1 MTLESMQAVWRVV
14 VWRLPL
20 ARTPRPRRLA
30 MTANGPPVVG
40 AILAIDL
47 GKYTSVAC
55 EYRGA
60 SDGVRFHTVRTRREE
75 LCQLIER
82 LRPGVVVIE
91 ACAMAGWVHD
101 LCGERGVCCRVANTA
116 SEAWKFRHSKRK
128 TDRDDARRL
137 ADLTALGQL
146 PTVAIPAKA
155 VRERRALIAVRQTL
169 VGRRTTVRNRI
180 RGILLGQGLP
190 VPVGHRAWTE
200 LGRAGLAQLGR
211 PLAACSAEDLW
222 RGLLDLALTELGQVE
237 ALVAATEAKL
247 NAQGRDDAATRLLQT
262 VPGVGPRTAEA
273 IVAHLDDPHRFRTG
287 KQVSAYAGL
296 VPRQYQSGESDRRGR
311 ITKRGSVVLRSLLVE
326 CAWALVRYNAWG
338 RATYRHLTRGG
349 PARRKVA
356 IVALARRLLVRCWA
370 MLRDGTAWRVGPAA
384 AVH

>member
-1 MTLESMQAVWRVV
+1 
-14 VWRLPL
+14 
-20 ARTPRPRRLA
+20 

-47 GKYTSVAC
+47 GKYKSVAC

>member
-1 MTLESMQAVWRVV
+1 
-14 VWRLPL
+14 
-20 ARTPRPRRLA
+20 
-30 MTANGPPVVG
+30 
-40 AILAIDL
+40 
-47 GKYTSVAC
+47 
-55 EYRGA
+55 
-60 SDGVRFHTVRTRREE
+60 
-75 LCQLIER
+75 
-82 LRPGVVVIE
+82 
-91 ACAMAGWVHD
+91 
-101 LCGERGVCCRVANTA
+101 
-116 SEAWKFRHSKRK
+116 
-128 TDRDDARRL
+128 
-137 ADLTALGQL
+137 
-146 PTVAIPAKA
+146 VAIPAKA

>member
-1 MTLESMQAVWRVV
+1 
-14 VWRLPL
+14 
-20 ARTPRPRRLA
+20 

-75 LCQLIER
+75 LCRLIER

-247 NAQGRDDAATRLLQT
+247 NAQAHSTRSERST
-262 VPGVGPRTAEA
+262 TDPR
-273 IVAHLDDPHRFRTG
+273 
-287 KQVSAYAGL
+287 L
-296 VPRQYQSGESDRRGR
+296 VIRPRRSD
-311 ITKRGSVVLRSLLVE
+311 S
-326 CAWALVRYNAWG
+326 
-338 RATYRHLTRGG
+338 
-349 PARRKVA
+349 P
-356 IVALARRLLVRCWA
+356 
-370 MLRDGTAWRVGPAA
+370 D
-384 AVH
+384 